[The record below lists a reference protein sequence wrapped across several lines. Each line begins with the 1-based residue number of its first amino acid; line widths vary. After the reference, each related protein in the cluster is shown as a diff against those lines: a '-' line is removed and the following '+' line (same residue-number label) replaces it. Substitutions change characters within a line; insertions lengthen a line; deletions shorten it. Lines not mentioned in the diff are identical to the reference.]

1 MFNTKN
7 DVIKYIHDNL
17 DICDVSKWV
26 IGETGRWRLCMTING
41 NPRTVLYYI
50 DNKNY
55 YYFITKSSL
64 NNLLIKKNTRG
75 ICSELDDY
83 PTKPSRSDDEYFQLL
98 TSEDVNINVVDVKN
112 SVLLFD
118 ISDKILNSE
127 EYKSR
132 Q

>member
-7 DVIKYIHDNL
+7 DVIKYIHYNL
-17 DICDVSKWV
+17 DICNVSEWV
-26 IGETGRWRLCMTING
+26 IGDTCLWRLRMNIND
-41 NPRTVLYYI
+41 NSRTVLYYI
-50 DNKNY
+50 DNQNY
-55 YYFITKSSL
+55 YYFITKSCL
-64 NNLLIKKNTRG
+64 NNLLSKKNTQG
-75 ICSELDDY
+75 ISSDWDEY
-83 PTKPSRSDDEYFQLL
+83 PSKPSRSDDEYFQLL